1 MKTNFGFI
9 KVASAVPQ
17 VKVADCEWNISQ
29 IEQLMSEANEN
40 GASVIVFPELC
51 ITGYTC
57 ADLFQSQLLLDQTLE
72 ALNDV
77 VEYTK
82 TEVRLTTILGAPL
95 RIDNQLFNCAIV
107 N

>member
-1 MKTNFGFI
+1 MKTNFGFV
-9 KVASAVPQ
+9 KVASAIPQ

-29 IEQLMSEANEN
+29 IEQLMSEADEN
-40 GASVIVFPELC
+40 GASIVVFPELC

-72 ALNDV
+72 ALSDV

-82 TEVRLTTILGAPL
+82 T
-95 RIDNQLFNCAIV
+95 D
-107 N
+107 

>member
-40 GASVIVFPELC
+40 GVSVIVFPELC

-57 ADLFQSQLLLDQTLE
+57 ADLFQSQLLLDQSLE

-77 VEYTK
+77 LEYTK

-95 RIDNQLFNCAIV
+95 RIDNQLFKK
-107 N
+107 